1 MDRLTKFSLKNRS
14 AIIIMIFLISI
25 LGVYSGSKL
34 PMEFLP
40 SIDNPAITVTTLSQG
55 LDAET
60 MTKDVTDPLEKQFR
74 NLEHIDTI
82 TSSTH
87 EGLSRIDIAYTSK
100 ANMKDAAREVEKAVN
115 TIKLPKDVTKPVVS
129 QLNTSMIPLAQITIQ
144 KQNGFSKADEKQIEK
159 EIVPQLENID
169 GIANVMFFG
178 KSTSELSIVLDPNQL
193 KNKNVTSQQV
203 LTVLQGKETST
214 PAGAITV
221 NQEEYNLRVIG
232 DIKNVNDIK
241 NITVAPQVKLQDIA
255 QIEIKQHY
263 DTISHI
269 NGEEGTGLIIMK
281 EPSKNAV
288 AIGKEIDKKV
298 KEINKEYKD
307 QFSIKL
313 LASTHEQVENAVTS
327 MGKEVILGAIAA
339 TLIILI
345 FLRNFRTT
353 LIAVVSIPLSIL
365 LTLFLLHQSNI
376 TLNILTLGG
385 LAVAVGRL
393 VDDSIVVIENIF
405 RRLQKDSFSK
415 NIILDAT
422 KEVAVAITS
431 STLTTVAVFLP
442 IGLVSGA
449 IGKLMLPM
457 VLAVV
462 YSILSSLIVAL
473 TVVPLMAFLLLKKT
487 KHRKPSSSSR
497 YVATL
502 KWSLSHKFIILLTA
516 FLLFAGSIAAYILL
530 PKANIKSED
539 DTMLSINMTF
549 PADYNAE
556 AQKQKAFDFEK
567 KLLSNSD
574 VTDVILRMG
583 SSAEDAQWGQTTK
596 NNLASIFVVFK
607 KGSDIDQ
614 YIKELKKEN
623 KTFEPAELDYIKTS
637 YSSSGGGNNLQFN
650 ITATN
655 EGNLKET
662 ATIVETKLKSM
673 DNLSKVKTNLEYS
686 KKEWQIHIDQTKAE
700 QLGLTPEIA
709 AQQVAFLMKRSPIG
723 EITIN
728 NEKTTIMIEH
738 KKENINKQD
747 DILNTNLLSPI
758 NGPIPLKD
766 IASISE
772 KQKQTQ
778 TEIFHKDGKE
788 TIQITAEASNKD
800 LSKVNT
806 EVNKAIND
814 LDLPSGAKVNIAGAT
829 ESMQENFTD
838 LFKIMGIAIGI
849 VYLIM
854 VITFGQARAPFAI
867 LFSLPLAAVGGILG
881 LIISRTPVD
890 VNSLIGALMLIGIV
904 VTNAIV
910 LIERVQQN
918 REHGLE
924 TREALLEAG
933 STRLRPIIMTA
944 ITTIVAMLPLL
955 FGQSQAG
962 SMVSKSLAVVVIGGL
977 AVSTV
982 LTLVVVPVM
991 YELLDKI
998 GKKRRSRRK
1007 ISTSTETPDI

>member
-1 MDRLTKFSLKNRS
+1 
-14 AIIIMIFLISI
+14 
-25 LGVYSGSKL
+25 
-34 PMEFLP
+34 
-40 SIDNPAITVTTLSQG
+40 
-55 LDAET
+55 
-60 MTKDVTDPLEKQFR
+60 
-74 NLEHIDTI
+74 
-82 TSSTH
+82 
-87 EGLSRIDIAYTSK
+87 
-100 ANMKDAAREVEKAVN
+100 MKDATREVEKAIN
-115 TIKLPKDVTKPVVS
+115 TIKLPKDATKPIVS
-129 QLNTSMIPLAQITIQ
+129 QLNTSMIPLAQIAIQ

-159 EIVPQLENID
+159 EIVPQLESID
-169 GIANVMFFG
+169 GVANVMFFG
-178 KSTSELSIVLDPNQL
+178 KSTSELSIILDPNQL
-193 KNKNVTSQQV
+193 KDKNVTTEQI
-203 LTVLQGKETST
+203 LKVLQGKETST
-214 PAGAITV
+214 PAGAVTV
-221 NQEEYNLRVIG
+221 NKEEYNLRVIG
-232 DIKNVNDIK
+232 DIKNVDDIK
-241 NITVAPQVKLQDIA
+241 NITVAPQVKLQDVA
-255 QIEIKQHY
+255 QIELKQHY

-269 NGEEGTGLIIMK
+269 NGEEGSGLIIMK

-288 AIGKEIDKKV
+288 AIGKEIDKKI
-298 KEINKEYKD
+298 KDISKQYKD

-376 TLNILTLGG
+376 TLNTLTLGG

-405 RRLQKDSFSK
+405 RRLQKESFSK
-415 NIILDAT
+415 DIILDAT

-442 IGLVSGA
+442 IGLVSGV

-462 YSILSSLIVAL
+462 YSILSSLLVAL
-473 TVVPLMAFLLLKKT
+473 TVVPLMAFLLLKKI
-487 KHRKPSSSSR
+487 KHKKPSSSPR

-502 KWSLSHKFIILLTA
+502 KWALSHKFIILLTS
-516 FLLFAGSIAAYILL
+516 FLLFTGSIAAYVLL

-549 PADYNAE
+549 PADYALE
-556 AQKQKAFDFEK
+556 TQKQKAFDFEK

-614 YIKELKKEN
+614 YIKELKKEH

-637 YSSSGGGNNLQFN
+637 YSSSGGDNNLQFN
-650 ITATN
+650 VTATN
-655 EGNLKET
+655 ETNLKKA
-662 ATIVETKLKSM
+662 ATIVETKLKNM
-673 DNLSKVKTNLEYS
+673 DDLSKVKTNLEDS
-686 KKEWQIHIDQTKAE
+686 KKEWQIHVDQTKAE
-700 QLGLTPEIA
+700 QLGLTPELA
-709 AQQVAFLMKRSPIG
+709 AQQVAFLMKKSPIG
-723 EITIN
+723 EVSIN

-738 KKENINKQD
+738 KKESITKQE
-747 DILNTNLLSPI
+747 DILNTNILSPI

-766 IASISE
+766 IATISE
-772 KQKQTQ
+772 KQLQ
-778 TEIFHKDGKE
+778 TEVFHKDGKE
-788 TIQITAEASNKD
+788 TIQISA
-800 LSKVNT
+800 
-806 EVNKAIND
+806 EVNKAITD

-881 LIISRTPVD
+881 LIISGTPVD

-918 REHGLE
+918 REHGME

-998 GKKRRSRRK
+998 GRKRRSRRK
-1007 ISTSTETPDI
+1007 INTSTETPDI

>member
-1 MDRLTKFSLKNRS
+1 MDRLTKFSLKNRA
-14 AIIIMIFLISI
+14 AIIIMVFLISV
-25 LGVYSGSKL
+25 LGIYSGSKL

-40 SIDNPAITVTTLSQG
+40 SVDNPAITVTTMSQG

-60 MTKDVTDPLEKQFR
+60 LTKEVTEALEKKFR
-74 NLEHIDTI
+74 NLEHVDTI
-82 TSSTH
+82 TSSTY

-100 ANMKDAAREVEKAVN
+100 ANMKDATREVEKITNNVN
-115 TIKLPKDVTKPVVS
+115 FPKEITKPVVS
-129 QLNTSMIPLAQITIQ
+129 QLNTSMIPLAQITVQ
-144 KQNGFSKADEKQIEK
+144 KQNGFTKADEKQIEE
-159 EIVPQLENID
+159 EIIPQLENID
-169 GIANVMFFG
+169 GVANVMYYG
-178 KSTSELSIVLDPNQL
+178 KSTSELSIILDPNEM
-193 KNKNVTSQQV
+193 KNKNVTPQQV
-203 LTVLQGKETST
+203 LAALQGKETST
-214 PAGAITV
+214 PVGQVTV
-221 NQEEYNLRVIG
+221 NNEDHSLRVIG
-232 DIKNVNDIK
+232 NVKNVDEIKNMSL
-241 NITVAPQVKLQDIA
+241 TPQIKLQDIA
-255 QIEIKQHY
+255 QVKIKQHF
-263 DTISHI
+263 DTVSHV
-269 NGEEGTGLIIMK
+269 NGEEGTGLVIMK

-288 AIGKEIDKKV
+288 AIGKEIDKKI
-298 KEINKEYKD
+298 KTISKEYKD
-307 QFSIKL
+307 TYTIKL
-313 LASTHEQVENAVTS
+313 ISSTHEQVENAVTS

-339 TLIILI
+339 TFIILI
-345 FLRNFRTT
+345 FLRSVRTT

-365 LTLFLLHQSNI
+365 LTLFLLDQSNV

-405 RRLQKDSFSK
+405 RRLQKEHFSK
-415 NIILDAT
+415 DIILDAT

-442 IGLVSGA
+442 IGLVSGT

-462 YSILSSLIVAL
+462 YSILSSLVVAL
-473 TVVPLMAFLLLKKT
+473 TVVPLMAFLLLRKT
-487 KHRKPSSSSR
+487 RQRTPKPSR
-497 YVATL
+497 KYTATL
-502 KWSLSHKFIILLTA
+502 KWALSHKFIILFSS

-539 DTMLSINMTF
+539 DTMLSIQMTF
-549 PADYNAE
+549 PANYDFE
-556 AQKQKAFDFEK
+556 SRKQTAFDFEK

-574 VTDVILRMG
+574 VKDVILRMG
-583 SSAEDAQWGQTTK
+583 SSAEDAQFGFTTK
-596 NNLASIFVVFK
+596 NNLASIAVVFK
-607 KGSDIDQ
+607 KGTDINQ
-614 YIKELKKEN
+614 YIKKLKKEHADF
-623 KTFEPAELDYIKTS
+623 KPAEFDYTKAS
-637 YSSSGGGNNLQFN
+637 YSNSGGGNNLQFN
-650 ITATN
+650 VTANN
-655 EGNLKET
+655 ETNLKK
-662 ATIVETKLKSM
+662 AADVVETKLKSI
-673 DNLSKVKTNLEYS
+673 DSLSKVKTNREES
-686 KKEWQIHIDQTKAE
+686 KKEWQIDIDQKKAE
-700 QLGLTPEIA
+700 QVGLTPETA
-709 AQQVAFLMKRSPIG
+709 GQQVTFLMKKSPIG
-723 EITIN
+723 QLTIN
-728 NEKTTIMIEH
+728 DEKTTIMLEH
-738 KKENINKQD
+738 KQEKISNKE
-747 DILNTNLLSPI
+747 DILNTNILSPI
-758 NGPIPLKD
+758 AGSIPLKD
-766 IASISE
+766 IATISE
-772 KQKQTQ
+772 KRLQ

-788 TIQITAEASNKD
+788 TIQITAQATNED

-806 EVNKAIND
+806 EVNKAISE
-814 LDLPSGAKVNIAGAT
+814 LDLPNGAKVKIAGAT
-829 ESMQENFTD
+829 ESMQEDFTN

-890 VNSLIGALMLIGIV
+890 LNALIGALMLIGIV

-918 REHGLE
+918 REHGMT

-955 FGQSQAG
+955 FSQSQAG

-991 YELLDKI
+991 YELLDKF

-1007 ISTSTETPDI
+1007 VVSSIDTPKA

>member
-1 MDRLTKFSLKNRS
+1 MDRLTKFSLKNRA
-14 AIIIMIFLISI
+14 AIIIMVFLISI

-40 SIDNPAITVTTLSQG
+40 SIDNPVITVTTLSQG

-74 NLEHIDTI
+74 NLEHIDGI

-100 ANMKDAAREVEKAVN
+100 ANMKDAAREVEKAIN
-115 TIKLPKDVTKPVVS
+115 TIKLPKVVTKPVVS

-159 EIVPQLENID
+159 EIVPQLESID
-169 GIANVMFFG
+169 GVANVMFFG

-193 KNKNVTSQQV
+193 KDKNVTSEQV
-203 LTVLQGKETST
+203 LAVLQGKETST

-221 NQEEYNLRVIG
+221 NKEEYNLRVIG

-241 NITVAPQVKLQDIA
+241 NITVTPQVKLQDVA
-255 QIEIKQHY
+255 QIELKQHH

-269 NGEEGTGLIIMK
+269 NGEEGTGLVIMK

-288 AIGKEIDKKV
+288 AIGKELDKKI
-298 KEINKEYKD
+298 KDISKQYKD

-345 FLRNFRTT
+345 FLRSFRTT

-405 RRLQKDSFSK
+405 RRLQKETFSK
-415 NIILDAT
+415 NIILEAT

-442 IGLVSGA
+442 IGLVSGV

-462 YSILSSLIVAL
+462 YSILSSLVVAL

-487 KHRKPSSSSR
+487 KRRNSHSSPR

-502 KWSLSHKFIILLTA
+502 KWALSHKFIILLTS

-539 DTMLSINMTF
+539 DTMLSVNMTF
-549 PADYNAE
+549 PTDYDSE
-556 AQKQKAFDFEK
+556 AKKQKAFDFEK

-596 NNLASIFVVFK
+596 NNLATIFVVFK

-614 YIKELKKEN
+614 YIKELKKEHN
-623 KTFEPAELDYIKTS
+623 AFEPAELDYIKTS
-637 YSSSGGGNNLQFN
+637 YSDSGGGNNLQFN
-650 ITATN
+650 VTATN
-655 EGNLKET
+655 ETNLKK
-662 ATIVETKLKSM
+662 AANIVETKLKSM
-673 DNLSKVKTNLEYS
+673 DDLSKVKTNIEDS

-700 QLGLTPEIA
+700 QLGLTPELA
-709 AQQVAFLMKRSPIG
+709 AQQVSFLMKKSPIG
-723 EITIN
+723 EISIN

-738 KKENINKQD
+738 KKASINKQE
-747 DILNTNLLSPI
+747 DILNTNILSPI

-766 IASISE
+766 IATISE
-772 KQKQTQ
+772 KRLQ

-788 TIQITAEASNKD
+788 TIQITAEASSED
-800 LSKVNT
+800 LSKVSA
-806 EVNKAIND
+806 EVNKAIAD
-814 LDLPSGAKVNIAGAT
+814 LDLPNGAKVNIAGAT
-829 ESMQENFTD
+829 ASMQENFTD

-918 REHGLE
+918 RENGME

-998 GKKRRSRRK
+998 GRKRRSRRK

>member
-1 MDRLTKFSLKNRS
+1 MDRLTKFSLKNRA
-14 AIIIMIFLISI
+14 AIIIMIFLVSV
-25 LGVYSGSKL
+25 LGIYSGSKL

-40 SIDNPAITVTTLSQG
+40 SADNPAVTVTTMSKG

-60 MTKDVTDPLEKQFR
+60 MTKEVTEPLEKQFR
-74 NLEHIDTI
+74 NLEHVDTI

-100 ANMKDAAREVEKAVN
+100 ADMKDATRAVEKITNNVN
-115 TIKLPKDVTKPVVS
+115 FPKEITKPVVS

-144 KQNGFSKADEKQIEK
+144 KQNGFTQADEKQVEK
-159 EIVPQLENID
+159 EIIPQFENID
-169 GIANVMFFG
+169 GVANVMYYG
-178 KSTSELSIVLDPNQL
+178 KSTSELSIILDINEM

-203 LTVLQGKETST
+203 LTALQGKETST
-214 PAGAITV
+214 PVGQVTV
-221 NQEEYNLRVIG
+221 NNEDHSLRVIG
-232 DIKNVNDIK
+232 NVKNVDDVK
-241 NITVAPQVKLQDIA
+241 NISLTPQLKLQDIA
-255 QIEIKQHY
+255 QIELKQHY
-263 DTISHI
+263 DAISHV
-269 NGEEGTGLIIMK
+269 NGEDGTALVIMK
-281 EPSKNAV
+281 EPGKNAV
-288 AIGKEIDKKV
+288 EIGKEIDKKL
-298 KEINKEYKD
+298 KNISKEYKD
-307 QFSIKL
+307 TYTIKL
-313 LASTHEQVENAVTS
+313 LSSTHEQIENAVTS

-339 TLIILI
+339 TFIILI
-345 FLRNFRTT
+345 FLRSVRTT

-365 LTLFLLHQSNI
+365 LTLFLLDQSHV

-405 RRLQKDSFSK
+405 RRLQKEHFSK
-415 NIILDAT
+415 DIIVDAT
-422 KEVAVAITS
+422 KEVAIAITA

-462 YSILSSLIVAL
+462 YSILSSLVVAL
-473 TVVPLMAFLLLKKT
+473 TVVPLMAFLLLRKT
-487 KHRKPSSSSR
+487 RQRTSRPSRK
-497 YVATL
+497 YTATL
-502 KWSLSHKFIILLTA
+502 KWALSHKFIILFSS
-516 FLLFAGSIAAYILL
+516 FLLFVASIAAYIIL

-549 PADYNAE
+549 PTSYDE
-556 AQKQKAFDFEK
+556 ESKKQKAFDFEK
-567 KLLSNSD
+567 KLLSNRD
-574 VTDVILRMG
+574 VQDTFLRIG

-596 NNLASIFVVFK
+596 NNLASIFITFK
-607 KGSDIDQ
+607 KGTDIDQ
-614 YIKELKKEN
+614 YIKQLKKEQTDF
-623 KTFEPAELDYIKTS
+623 KPAEFDYTKTS
-637 YSSSGGGNNLQFN
+637 YSNFGGGNNLQFN
-650 ITATN
+650 VTANN
-655 EGNLKET
+655 ETSLKQ
-662 ATIVETKLKSM
+662 AADIVETKLKSL
-673 DNLSKVKTNLEYS
+673 NGLSKVKTNLEES
-686 KKEWQIHIDQTKAE
+686 KKEWQIKIDQNKVE
-700 QLGLTPEIA
+700 QVGLTPEIVGE
-709 AQQVAFLMKRSPIG
+709 QVSLLMKKSPIG
-723 EITIN
+723 QLTIDD
-728 NEKTTIMIEH
+728 EKTTITLEH
-738 KKENINKQD
+738 KNEKINNKE
-747 DILNTNLLSPI
+747 DILNTNILSPI
-758 NGPIPLKD
+758 TGAIPLKD
-766 IASISE
+766 IATISE
-772 KQKQTQ
+772 KQLQ

-788 TIQITAEASNKD
+788 TIQINAVAANDD
-800 LSKVNT
+800 LSKVSA
-806 EVNKAIND
+806 EVNAAIAK
-814 LDLPSGAKVNIAGAT
+814 LDLPTGAKVAVAGAT

-838 LFKIMGIAIGI
+838 LFQIMGIAIGV

-867 LFSLPLAAVGGILG
+867 LFSLPLAAIGGILG
-881 LIISRTPVD
+881 LIISGTPVD
-890 VNSLIGALMLIGIV
+890 LNSLIGALMLIGIV

-918 REHGLE
+918 KEHGMT
-924 TREALLEAG
+924 TRDALLEAG

-991 YELLDKI
+991 YELLDKF

-1007 ISTSTETPDI
+1007 SNTTIDTPNA

>member
-1 MDRLTKFSLKNRS
+1 MDRLTKFSLKNRA
-14 AIIIMIFLISI
+14 AIIIMVFLISI

-60 MTKDVTDPLEKQFR
+60 MTQDVTDPLEKQFR
-74 NLEHIDTI
+74 NLEHIDGI

-100 ANMKDAAREVEKAVN
+100 ANMKDAAREVEKTIN

-159 EIVPQLENID
+159 EIVPQLESID
-169 GIANVMFFG
+169 GVANVMFFG

-193 KNKNVTSQQV
+193 KDKNVTSQQV

-221 NQEEYNLRVIG
+221 NKAEYNLRVIG

-241 NITVAPQVKLQDIA
+241 NITVTPQVKLQDVA
-255 QIEIKQHY
+255 QIELKQHY

-288 AIGKEIDKKV
+288 AIGKEIDKKI
-298 KEINKEYKD
+298 KDISKQYKN

-345 FLRNFRTT
+345 FLRSFRTT
-353 LIAVVSIPLSIL
+353 LIAVISIPLSIL

-405 RRLQKDSFSK
+405 RRLQKESFSK
-415 NIILDAT
+415 DIILDAT

-431 STLTTVAVFLP
+431 STLTTFAVFLP
-442 IGLVSGA
+442 IGLVSGV

-487 KHRKPSSSSR
+487 KRRNSHSSPR

-502 KWSLSHKFIILLTA
+502 KWALSHKFIILLTS

-539 DTMLSINMTF
+539 DTMLSVNMTF
-549 PADYNAE
+549 PGDYDSE
-556 AQKQKAFDFEK
+556 AKKQKAFDFEK

-583 SSAEDAQWGQTTK
+583 SSAEDAQWGQTTQ
-596 NNLASIFVVFK
+596 NNLATIFVVFK
-607 KGSDIDQ
+607 KGFDIDQ
-614 YIKELKKEN
+614 YIKELKKDH
-623 KTFEPAELDYIKTS
+623 TAFEPAELDYIKTS
-637 YSSSGGGNNLQFN
+637 YSDSGGGNNLQFN
-650 ITATN
+650 VTATN
-655 EGNLKET
+655 ETNLKK
-662 ATIVETKLKSM
+662 AANIVETKLKGM
-673 DNLSKVKTNLEYS
+673 DDLSKVKTNIEES

-700 QLGLTPEIA
+700 ELGLTPELA
-709 AQQVAFLMKRSPIG
+709 AQQVSFLMKKSPIG
-723 EITIN
+723 EISIN

-738 KKENINKQD
+738 KKASVNKQE
-747 DILNTNLLSPI
+747 DILNTNILSPI

-766 IASISE
+766 IATISE
-772 KQKQTQ
+772 KQLQ

-788 TIQITAEASNKD
+788 TIQITAEASSED
-800 LSKVNT
+800 LSKVSA
-806 EVNKAIND
+806 EVNKAIAD
-814 LDLPSGAKVNIAGAT
+814 LDLPTGAKVNIAGAT

-918 REHGLE
+918 RENGME

-998 GKKRRSRRK
+998 GRKRRSRRK

>member
-1 MDRLTKFSLKNRS
+1 MDRLTKFSLKNRA
-14 AIIIMIFLISI
+14 AIIIMVFLISI

-74 NLEHIDTI
+74 NLEHIDGI

-100 ANMKDAAREVEKAVN
+100 ANMKDAAREVEKTIN

-159 EIVPQLENID
+159 EIVPQLESID
-169 GIANVMFFG
+169 GVANVMFFG

-193 KNKNVTSQQV
+193 KDKNVTSQQV

-221 NQEEYNLRVIG
+221 NKAEYNLRVIG

-241 NITVAPQVKLQDIA
+241 NITVTPQVKLQDVA
-255 QIEIKQHY
+255 QIELKQHY

-281 EPSKNAV
+281 ELSKNAV
-288 AIGKEIDKKV
+288 AIGKEIDKKI
-298 KEINKEYKD
+298 KDISKQYKN

-345 FLRNFRTT
+345 FLRSFRTT
-353 LIAVVSIPLSIL
+353 LIAVISIPLSIL

-405 RRLQKDSFSK
+405 RRLQKESFSK
-415 NIILDAT
+415 DIILDAT

-442 IGLVSGA
+442 IGLVSGV

-487 KHRKPSSSSR
+487 KRRNSHSSPR

-502 KWSLSHKFIILLTA
+502 KWALSHKFIILLTS

-539 DTMLSINMTF
+539 DTMLSVNMTF
-549 PADYNAE
+549 PGDYDSE
-556 AQKQKAFDFEK
+556 AKKQKAFDFEK

-583 SSAEDAQWGQTTK
+583 SSAEDAQWGQTTQ
-596 NNLASIFVVFK
+596 NNLATIFVVFK

-614 YIKELKKEN
+614 YIKELKKDL
-623 KTFEPAELDYIKTS
+623 TAFEPAELDYIKTS
-637 YSSSGGGNNLQFN
+637 YSDSGGGNNLQFN
-650 ITATN
+650 VTATN
-655 EGNLKET
+655 ETNLKK
-662 ATIVETKLKSM
+662 AANIVETKLKGM
-673 DNLSKVKTNLEYS
+673 DDLSKVKTNIEES

-700 QLGLTPEIA
+700 QLGLTPELA
-709 AQQVAFLMKRSPIG
+709 AQQVSFLMKKSPIG
-723 EITIN
+723 EISIN

-738 KKENINKQD
+738 KKASVNKQE
-747 DILNTNLLSPI
+747 DILNTNILSPI

-766 IASISE
+766 IATISE
-772 KQKQTQ
+772 KQLQ

-788 TIQITAEASNKD
+788 TIQITAEASSED
-800 LSKVNT
+800 LSKVSA
-806 EVNKAIND
+806 EVNKAIAD
-814 LDLPSGAKVNIAGAT
+814 LDLPTGAKVNIAGAT

-918 REHGLE
+918 RENGME

-998 GKKRRSRRK
+998 GRKRRSRRK

>member
-1 MDRLTKFSLKNRS
+1 MDRLTKFSLKNRA

-74 NLEHIDTI
+74 NLEHVDTI
-82 TSSTH
+82 TSSTY
-87 EGLSRIDIAYTSK
+87 EGLSRIDITYTSK

-169 GIANVMFFG
+169 GVANVMFFG

-298 KEINKEYKD
+298 KEIDKEYKD

-415 NIILDAT
+415 DIILDAT

-502 KWSLSHKFIILLTA
+502 KWALSHKFIILLTS

-556 AQKQKAFDFEK
+556 SQKQKAFDFEK

-574 VTDVILRMG
+574 ITDVILRMG

-650 ITATN
+650 VTATN
-655 EGNLKET
+655 EADLKEA

-673 DNLSKVKTNLEYS
+673 DDLSKVKTNLEDS

-709 AQQVAFLMKRSPIG
+709 AQQVAFLMKKSPIG

-738 KKENINKQD
+738 KKENINKQE
-747 DILNTNLLSPI
+747 DILNTNILSPI

-766 IASISE
+766 IATISE
-772 KQKQTQ
+772 KQTQ

-788 TIQITAEASNKD
+788 TIQITAEASNED

-806 EVNKAIND
+806 AVNKAITD

-881 LIISRTPVD
+881 LIISGTPVD

-918 REHGLE
+918 REHGTE

-955 FGQSQAG
+955 FGHSQAG

-977 AVSTV
+977 AVSTL

-998 GKKRRSRRK
+998 GRKRRSRRK

>member
-1 MDRLTKFSLKNRS
+1 MDRLTKFSLKNRA
-14 AIIIMIFLISI
+14 AIIIMVFLISI

-74 NLEHIDTI
+74 NLEHIDGI

-100 ANMKDAAREVEKAVN
+100 ANMKDAAREVEKTIN

-159 EIVPQLENID
+159 EIVPQLESID
-169 GIANVMFFG
+169 GVANVMFFG

-193 KNKNVTSQQV
+193 KDKNVTSQQV

-221 NQEEYNLRVIG
+221 NKEEYNLRVIG

-241 NITVAPQVKLQDIA
+241 NITVTPQVKLQDVA
-255 QIEIKQHY
+255 QIELKQHY

-288 AIGKEIDKKV
+288 AIGKEIDKKI
-298 KEINKEYKD
+298 KDISKQYKD

-345 FLRNFRTT
+345 FLRSFRTT

-405 RRLQKDSFSK
+405 RRLQKESFSK
-415 NIILDAT
+415 DIILDAT

-442 IGLVSGA
+442 IGLVSGV

-487 KHRKPSSSSR
+487 KRRNSHSSPR

-502 KWSLSHKFIILLTA
+502 KWALSHKFIILLTS

-539 DTMLSINMTF
+539 DTMLSVNMTF
-549 PADYNAE
+549 PAGYDSE
-556 AQKQKAFDFEK
+556 AKKQKAFDFEK

-583 SSAEDAQWGQTTK
+583 SSAEDAQWGQTTQ
-596 NNLASIFVVFK
+596 NNLATIFVVFK

-614 YIKELKKEN
+614 YIKELKKDH
-623 KTFEPAELDYIKTS
+623 TAFEPAELDYIKTS
-637 YSSSGGGNNLQFN
+637 YSESGGGNNLQFN
-650 ITATN
+650 VTATN
-655 EGNLKET
+655 ETNLQK
-662 ATIVETKLKSM
+662 AANIVETKLKSM
-673 DNLSKVKTNLEYS
+673 DSLSKVKTNIEES

-700 QLGLTPEIA
+700 QLGLTPEVA
-709 AQQVAFLMKRSPIG
+709 AQQVSFLMKKSPIG
-723 EITIN
+723 EISIN

-738 KKENINKQD
+738 KKASINKQE
-747 DILNTNLLSPI
+747 DILNTNILSPI

-766 IASISE
+766 IATISE
-772 KQKQTQ
+772 KQLQ

-788 TIQITAEASNKD
+788 TIQITAEASSED
-800 LSKVNT
+800 LSKVSA
-806 EVNKAIND
+806 EVNKAIAD
-814 LDLPSGAKVNIAGAT
+814 LDLPNGAKVNVAGAT

-918 REHGLE
+918 RENGME

-998 GKKRRSRRK
+998 GRKRRSRRK

>member
-1 MDRLTKFSLKNRS
+1 MDRLTKFSLKNRA
-14 AIIIMIFLISI
+14 AIIIMVFLISI

-74 NLEHIDTI
+74 NLEHIDGI
-82 TSSTH
+82 ISSTH

-100 ANMKDAAREVEKAVN
+100 ANMKDAAREVEKAIN

-159 EIVPQLENID
+159 EIVPQLESID
-169 GIANVMFFG
+169 GVANVMFFG
-178 KSTSELSIVLDPNQL
+178 KSTSELSIVLDPNKL
-193 KNKNVTSQQV
+193 KDKNVTSEQV
-203 LTVLQGKETST
+203 LKVVQGKETST
-214 PAGAITV
+214 PTGAITV
-221 NQEEYNLRVIG
+221 NKEEYNLRVIG
-232 DIKNVNDIK
+232 EVKNINEIK

-255 QIEIKQHY
+255 QIELKQNY

-288 AIGKEIDKKV
+288 AIGKEIDKKI
-298 KEINKEYKD
+298 KDISKQYKD

-405 RRLQKDSFSK
+405 RRLQKEPFSK
-415 NIILDAT
+415 DIIIDAT

-442 IGLVSGA
+442 IGLVSGV

-487 KHRKPSSSSR
+487 KHRKPSSSPR

-502 KWSLSHKFIILLTA
+502 KWALSHKFIILLTS

-530 PKANIKSED
+530 PKSNIKSED
-539 DTMLSINMTF
+539 DTMLSVNMTF
-549 PADYNAE
+549 PADYNSE
-556 AQKQKAFDFEK
+556 SQKQKAFDFEK
-567 KLLSNSD
+567 KLLSNPD

-607 KGSDIDQ
+607 KGSNIDQ
-614 YIKELKKEN
+614 YIKDLKKDH
-623 KTFEPAELDYIKTS
+623 KSFEPAELDYIKTS

-650 ITATN
+650 VTATN
-655 EGNLKET
+655 ETNLKK
-662 ATIVETKLKSM
+662 AANIVETKLKSM
-673 DNLSKVKTNLEYS
+673 DALSKVKTNLEDS

-700 QLGLTPEIA
+700 QLGLTPELA
-709 AQQVAFLMKRSPIG
+709 AQQVAFLMKKSPIG
-723 EITIN
+723 EISIN

-738 KKENINKQD
+738 KKENINKQ
-747 DILNTNLLSPI
+747 
-758 NGPIPLKD
+758 
-766 IASISE
+766 
-772 KQKQTQ
+772 

-788 TIQITAEASNKD
+788 TIQITAEASSED
-800 LSKVNT
+800 LSKVSA
-806 EVNKAIND
+806 EVNNAITN

-890 VNSLIGALMLIGIV
+890 INSLIGALMLIGIV

-918 REHGLE
+918 RENGME
-924 TREALLEAG
+924 TRDALLEAG

-944 ITTIVAMLPLL
+944 VTTIVAMLPLL

-998 GKKRRSRRK
+998 GRKRRSRRK

>member
-1 MDRLTKFSLKNRS
+1 MDRLTKFSLKNRA
-14 AIIIMIFLISI
+14 AIIIMVFLISI

-74 NLEHIDTI
+74 NLEHIDGI

-100 ANMKDAAREVEKAVN
+100 ANMKDAAREVEKAID

-159 EIVPQLENID
+159 EIVPQLESID
-169 GIANVMFFG
+169 GVANVMFFG
-178 KSTSELSIVLDPNQL
+178 KSTSELSIALDPNQL
-193 KNKNVTSQQV
+193 KDKNVTSQQV

-221 NQEEYNLRVIG
+221 NKEEYNLRVIG

-241 NITVAPQVKLQDIA
+241 NITVTPQVKLQDVA
-255 QIEIKQHY
+255 QIELKQHY

-269 NGEEGTGLIIMK
+269 NGEEGTGLVIMK

-288 AIGKEIDKKV
+288 AIGKEIDKKI
-298 KEINKEYKD
+298 KDISKEYKD
-307 QFSIKL
+307 QYSIKL

-327 MGKEVILGAIAA
+327 MGKEVTLGAIAA

-345 FLRNFRTT
+345 FLRSFRTT
-353 LIAVVSIPLSIL
+353 IIAVVSIPLSIL

-405 RRLQKDSFSK
+405 RRLQKESFSK
-415 NIILDAT
+415 DIILDAT

-442 IGLVSGA
+442 IGLVSGV

-487 KHRKPSSSSR
+487 KRRNSHSSPR

-502 KWSLSHKFIILLTA
+502 KWALSHKFIILLTS

-539 DTMLSINMTF
+539 DTMLSVNMTF
-549 PADYNAE
+549 PADYDSE
-556 AQKQKAFDFEK
+556 AKKQKAFDFEK

-583 SSAEDAQWGQTTK
+583 SSAEDAQWGQTTQ
-596 NNLASIFVVFK
+596 NNLATIFVVFK

-614 YIKELKKEN
+614 YIKELKKEH
-623 KTFEPAELDYIKTS
+623 TAFEPAELDYIKTS
-637 YSSSGGGNNLQFN
+637 YSDSGGGNNLQFN
-650 ITATN
+650 VTATN
-655 EGNLKET
+655 ETNLQK
-662 ATIVETKLKSM
+662 AANIVETKLKSM
-673 DNLSKVKTNLEYS
+673 DSLSKVKTNIEES

-700 QLGLTPEIA
+700 QLGLTPELA
-709 AQQVAFLMKRSPIG
+709 AQQVSFLMKKSPIG
-723 EITIN
+723 EISIN

-738 KKENINKQD
+738 KKASINKQE
-747 DILNTNLLSPI
+747 DILNTNILSPI

-766 IASISE
+766 IATISE
-772 KQKQTQ
+772 KHLQ

-788 TIQITAEASNKD
+788 TIQITAAASSED
-800 LSKVNT
+800 LSKVST
-806 EVNKAIND
+806 EVNKAIAD
-814 LDLPSGAKVNIAGAT
+814 LDLPNGAKVNIAGAT

-918 REHGLE
+918 RENGME

-998 GKKRRSRRK
+998 GRKRRSRRK

>member
-1 MDRLTKFSLKNRS
+1 MDRLTKFSLKNRA
-14 AIIIMIFLISI
+14 AIIIMVFLISV

-40 SIDNPAITVTTLSQG
+40 SVDNPAITVTTMSQG

-60 MTKDVTDPLEKQFR
+60 LTKEVTEPLEKKFR
-74 NLEHIDTI
+74 NLEHVDTI
-82 TSSTH
+82 TSSTY
-87 EGLSRIDIAYTSK
+87 EGLSRIDIAYNSK
-100 ANMKDAAREVEKAVN
+100 ANMKDAAREVEKITN
-115 TIKLPKDVTKPVVS
+115 SMDFQKEITKPVVS
-129 QLNTSMIPLAQITIQ
+129 QLNTSMIPLAQITVQ
-144 KQNGFSKADEKQIEK
+144 KQNGFTKADEKQIEK
-159 EIVPQLENID
+159 EIIPQLENID
-169 GIANVMFFG
+169 GVANVIYFG
-178 KSTSELSIVLDPNQL
+178 KSTSELSITLDTEQM
-193 KNKNVTSQQV
+193 KNKNITPQQV
-203 LTVLQGKETST
+203 LTALQGKETST
-214 PAGAITV
+214 PVGQVTV
-221 NQEEYNLRVIG
+221 NNEEHTLRIIG
-232 DIKNVNDIK
+232 NVK
-241 NITVAPQVKLQDIA
+241 NINEVKNMTLAPQVKLQDIA
-255 QIEIKQHY
+255 QVEAKQHY

-269 NGEEGTGLIIMK
+269 NGEDGTALIIMK

-288 AIGKEIDKKV
+288 EIGKEVDKRV
-298 KEINKEYKD
+298 KNISKEYKD
-307 QFSIKL
+307 TYTIKVL
-313 LASTHEQVENAVTS
+313 SSTHEQVENAVMS

-339 TLIILI
+339 TFIILI
-345 FLRNFRTT
+345 FLRSVRTT

-365 LTLFLLHQSNI
+365 LTLFLLDQSNV

-405 RRLQKDSFSK
+405 RRLQKDHFSK
-415 NIILDAT
+415 DIILDAT

-442 IGLVSGA
+442 IGLVSGS

-462 YSILSSLIVAL
+462 YSILSSLVVAL

-487 KHRKPSSSSR
+487 RQRQVQPSRK
-497 YVATL
+497 YTTTL
-502 KWSLSHKFIILLTA
+502 KWALSHKFIILFSS

-539 DTMLSINMTF
+539 DTMLSIEMTF
-549 PADYNAE
+549 PTNYDLE
-556 AQKQKAFDFEK
+556 STKQTAFDFEK
-567 KLLSNSD
+567 KLLSNND
-574 VTDVILRMG
+574 VKDIILRMG
-583 SSAEDAQWGQTTK
+583 SSAEDAQWGQTMK
-596 NNLASIFVVFK
+596 SNLASIFVVFK
-607 KGSDIDQ
+607 KGTDIDQ
-614 YIKELKKEN
+614 YIKKLKKEQADF
-623 KTFEPAELDYIKTS
+623 KPAEFDYIKTS
-637 YSSSGGGNNLQFN
+637 YSSFGGGNNLQFN
-650 ITATN
+650 VTANN
-655 EGNLKET
+655 ETNLKK
-662 ATIVETKLKSM
+662 AANIVESKLKSI
-673 DNLSKVKTNLEYS
+673 DSLSKVKTNLEES
-686 KKEWQIHIDQTKAE
+686 KQEWQIHIDQAKAE
-700 QLGLTPEIA
+700 QVGLTPETA
-709 AQQVAFLMKRSPIG
+709 GQQVSFLMKKSPIG
-723 EITIN
+723 QLTIDD
-728 NEKTTIMIEH
+728 EKTTIMLEH
-738 KKENINKQD
+738 KKEQINKKED
-747 DILNTNLLSPI
+747 VLNTNILSPI
-758 NGPIPLKD
+758 TGPIPLKD
-766 IASISE
+766 IATISE
-772 KQKQTQ
+772 KQLQ

-788 TIQITAEASNKD
+788 TIQISAQATNDD
-800 LSKVNT
+800 LSKVSA
-806 EVNKAIND
+806 EVNKAISE
-814 LDLPSGAKVNIAGAT
+814 LDLPTGAKVNVAGAT

-890 VNSLIGALMLIGIV
+890 LNALIGALMLIGIV

-918 REHGLE
+918 REQGMT

-955 FGQSQAG
+955 FGQSQSG

-991 YELLDKI
+991 YELLDKF
-998 GKKRRSRRK
+998 GKKRSSRRK
-1007 ISTSTETPDI
+1007 IDSSIDTPKS